1 MVPMLVIDVLP
12 RRSRSSSGR
21 ATPSHDFAAVRED
34 IAGRLL
40 DRQHDD
46 GSLGRAVLISRRVP
60 GPAPHKWRAGG
71 KKQKQKTDWGARG
84 PA

>member
-46 GSLGRAVLISRRVP
+46 GSLAPLMIRYAWQNCGR
-60 GPAPHKWRAGG
+60 G
-71 KKQKQKTDWGARG
+71 
-84 PA
+84 